1 MAKELRY
8 NAEARLRLERG
19 VNALAD
25 AVKVTLGPK
34 GRNAVLEKLTGPPTI
49 TNDGVTI
56 AREIQL
62 RDPFANMGAQLVKEV
77 AMKTNGVVGDG
88 TTTATVLAQAMVR
101 EGLRAVDQGA
111 NPMRVRRGIERAVA
125 AVIDALTDQAV
136 QIGGRA
142 DLERIA
148 SLAASDDEVIGAV
161 IASAVEHVGRTGVIT
176 TEESD
181 ALGLSVDV
189 VDGIEFD
196 HGYISGYMVTD
207 HERMEAVLDNPVVL
221 LTNKKITSVQEIM
234 PAVESAKRADRPLLV
249 LAEEVDGPALQLLV
263 GGNMHK
269 TMQSVVVRAP
279 GFGHRRVA
287 ELEDLAI
294 ALGGQVI
301 AKDTGLELS
310 EVSLELLGTCD
321 RVTVTENETTIVGA
335 HGDQSMVDARVGQL
349 EAQFGRARI
358 DADRDVL
365 ELRIARLTGRVA
377 VIRVGGVTSVELK
390 ERMLRVEDALAATR
404 AAVEAG
410 IVSGGGTALAQAHR
424 ALEALTTD
432 GDPVGAEAVADE
444 AVGIDVVRRSL
455 AEPLRWIA
463 MNAGFDGDEVVR
475 VVTGLPIGHG
485 FNALTGGYGDM
496 FDEGVIDPCKVT
508 RAALE
513 SAASIAALL
522 ITTETAVVEEVL
534 THPGAIDAPGFGDL
548 AEGMVRPSNIY

>member
-8 NAEARLRLERG
+8 NTEARARLEHG

-62 RDPFANMGAQLVKEV
+62 ADPFANMGAQLVKEV

-101 EGLRAVDQGA
+101 EGLRAVDAGA
-111 NPMRVRRGIERAVA
+111 NPMRLRRGIERTVPVVLQALTEHAVA
-125 AVIDALTDQAV
+125 VN
-136 QIGGRA
+136 GRS
-142 DLERIA
+142 DLLRIA
-148 SLAASDDEVIGAV
+148 TLAAGDDEAIGEVITRG
-161 IASAVEHVGRTGVIT
+161 VEHVGEVGVIT
-176 TEESD
+176 TEESN

-196 HGYISGYMVTD
+196 HGYISAYMVTNA
-207 HERMEAVLDNPVVL
+207 ERMEAVLENPVIL
-221 LTNKKITSVQEIM
+221 LTNKKITAVQEIM
-234 PAVESAKRADRPLLV
+234 PAIEAAKRADRPLVV
-249 LAEEVDGPALQLLV
+249 LAEDVDGPALQLLV

-287 ELEDLAI
+287 ELEDLAV
-294 ALGGQVI
+294 ALGGHVI
-301 AKDTGLELS
+301 AKDTGIELS
-310 EVSLELLGTCD
+310 EVSLEHLGSCD
-321 RVTVTENETTIVGA
+321 RITVTEHETTIVGA
-335 HGDQSMVDARVGQL
+335 HGEQRLVDARVGQL
-349 EAQFGRARI
+349 EAQLERARI
-358 DADRDVL
+358 DADRESL

-377 VIRVGGVTSVELK
+377 VIRVGGATSVELK
-390 ERMLRVEDALAATR
+390 ERMLRVEDALSATR
-404 AAVEAG
+404 AAMEAG

-424 ALEALTTD
+424 ALADLD
-432 GDPVGAEAVADE
+432 LPGDE
-444 AVGIDVVRRSL
+444 GIGTQVVRRAL

-463 MNAGFDGDEVVR
+463 LNAGFEGDDVVR
-475 VVTGLPIGHG
+475 IVEDLPLGHG
-485 FNALTGGYGDM
+485 FNALTGEYGDM
-496 FDEGVIDPCKVT
+496 FDEGVIDPLKVT

-522 ITTETAVVEEVL
+522 ITTETAIVEQVFG
-534 THPGAIDAPGFGDL
+534 HPGAIMAPGFGDL

>member
-8 NAEARLRLERG
+8 NNEARARLEQG

-62 RDPFANMGAQLVKEV
+62 ADPFANMGAQLVKEV
-77 AMKTNGVVGDG
+77 AMKTNGMVGDG

-101 EGLRAVDQGA
+101 EGLRAVDAGA
-111 NPMRVRRGIERAVA
+111 NPMRLRRGIERTVP
-125 AVIDALTDQAV
+125 VVLQALTEQAV
-136 QIGGRA
+136 PISGRD
-142 DLERIA
+142 DLLRIA
-148 SLAASDDEVIGAV
+148 SLAASDDDAIGEVITR
-161 IASAVEHVGRTGVIT
+161 AVEHVGEVGVIT

-181 ALGLSVDV
+181 TLGLTVDV

-196 HGYISGYMVTD
+196 HGYISAYMVTNP
-207 HERMEAVLDNPVVL
+207 ERMEAVLENPVIL
-221 LTNKKITSVQEIM
+221 LTNKKITAVQEIM
-234 PAVESAKRADRPLLV
+234 PTIEAAKRADRPLVV
-249 LAEEVDGPALQLLV
+249 LAEDVDGPALQLLV

-287 ELEDLAI
+287 ELEDLAV
-294 ALGGQVI
+294 ALGGHVI
-301 AKDTGLELS
+301 AKDTGIELS
-310 EVSLELLGTCD
+310 EVAREHLGSCD
-321 RVTVTENETTIVGA
+321 RITVTENETTIVGA
-335 HGDQSMVDARVGQL
+335 HGEQGLINARVGHL
-349 EAQFGRARI
+349 EAQRERARI
-358 DADRDVL
+358 DADRDSL

-377 VIRVGGVTSVELK
+377 VIRVGGATSVELK
-390 ERMLRVEDALAATR
+390 ERMLRVDDALSATR
-404 AAVEAG
+404 AALEAG
-410 IVSGGGTALAQAHR
+410 VVSGGGAALAQAHR
-424 ALEALTTD
+424 ALADLNLP
-432 GDPVGAEAVADE
+432 GDE
-444 AVGIDVVRRSL
+444 GIGTQVVRRAL

-463 MNAGFDGDEVVR
+463 HNAGFEAEDVVQI
-475 VVTGLPIGHG
+475 VEDLPLGHG
-485 FNALTGGYGDM
+485 FNALTGEYGDM
-496 FDEGVIDPCKVT
+496 FEEGVIDPLKVT

-522 ITTETAVVEEVL
+522 ITTETAIVEHVVVN
-534 THPGAIDAPGFGDL
+534 PGAIIAPGFGDL

>member
-1 MAKELRY
+1 MAKELRF
-8 NAEARLRLERG
+8 NSDARARLEQG

-34 GRNAVLEKLTGPPTI
+34 GRNAILEKLTGPPTI

-101 EGLRAVDQGA
+101 EGLRAVDAGA
-111 NPMRVRRGIERAVA
+111 NPMRVRRGIERTVP
-125 AVIDALTDQAV
+125 VVVESLRSHSV
-136 QIGGRA
+136 QVSGSS
-142 DLERIA
+142 DLRRIA
-148 SLAASDDEVIGAV
+148 ALAASDDETIGDVITA
-161 IASAVEHVGRTGVIT
+161 AVEHVGKSGVVT

-181 ALGLSVDV
+181 TLGMAVDV

-207 HERMEAVLDNPVVL
+207 PERMEAVLDNPLIL
-221 LTNKKITSVQEIM
+221 LTNKKISQVQDIM
-234 PAVESAKRADRPLLV
+234 PTLEVAKRADRPLV
-249 LAEEVDGPALQLLV
+249 VIAEDVDGPALQLLV

-287 ELEDLAI
+287 ELEDLAV
-294 ALGGQVI
+294 ALGGHVI
-301 AKDTGLELS
+301 AKDTGIELT
-310 EVSLELLGTCD
+310 EITREHLGSCD
-321 RVTVTENETTIVGA
+321 RLSATENDTTIVGP
-335 HGDQSMVDARVGQL
+335 HGEQKLVDARVSQL
-349 EAQFGRARI
+349 EAQRERAKL
-358 DADRDVL
+358 DADQDSL
-365 ELRIARLTGRVA
+365 DLRIARLTGRVA
-377 VIRVGGVTSVELK
+377 VIRVGGATSVELK

-404 AAVEAG
+404 AALEAG

-424 ALEALTTD
+424 ALDTLEL
-432 GDPVGAEAVADE
+432 VGDE
-444 AVGIDVVRRSL
+444 AIGRDVIRRAL

-463 MNAGFDGDEVVR
+463 INAGFEGDDVVDI
-475 VVTGLPIGHG
+475 VADLPLGHG
-485 FNALTGGYGDM
+485 FNALTGEYGDM
-496 FDEGVIDPCKVT
+496 FDEGIIDPFKVT

-522 ITTETAVVEEVL
+522 ITTETAVVEEIVGQ
-534 THPGAIDAPGFGDL
+534 PGAIMAPGFGDL
-548 AEGMVRPSNIY
+548 AEGMIRPSNIY